1 MVKEKDF
8 YDKAQEEKKLL
19 DISMKESKRQ
29 KDERTLSEKM
39 QDLSK
44 KMQDELEPMPKDVDK
59 NNLVKWI
66 CY

>member
-44 KMQDELEPMPKDVDK
+44 KMQEELEPMPKDVDK
-59 NNLVKWI
+59 NNLVK
-66 CY
+66 